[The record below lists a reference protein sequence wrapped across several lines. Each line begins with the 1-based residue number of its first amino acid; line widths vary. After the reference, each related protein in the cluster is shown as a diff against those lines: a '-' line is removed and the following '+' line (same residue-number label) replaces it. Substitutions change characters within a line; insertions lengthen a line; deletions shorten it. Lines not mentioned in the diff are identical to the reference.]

1 MKLKSTIIISL
12 LFFLYWPLTVVVF
25 NSFNNSRFGGPWRG
39 FTTKWYQM
47 LVDNEE
53 IWLAATNSLIIALI
67 TAICATFLGLI
78 GAFAMLKGKSAYFKT
93 LVYSSPA
100 APDIL
105 QGISL
110 LLFFLYTS
118 SLLESLTGISLQLG
132 NSTVILAH
140 ITFSLA
146 FTVLIL
152 TARLKNLDPRLMEA
166 AMDLGCTKFK
176 AFTKVI
182 LPVISPGIVAAG
194 LAAFTLSMDDFI
206 ITFFVKGTGDN
217 TLPVYIQGAMR
228 RGNPAILNALSTVLI
243 IFAAFSVTIM
253 QKLFRNNK

>member
-47 LVDNEE
+47 LIDNEE

-118 SLLESLTGISLQLG
+118 SLLESLTGINFQLG
-132 NSTVILAH
+132 NSTVILAQ
-140 ITFSLA
+140 TFSL
-146 FTVLIL
+146 
-152 TARLKNLDPRLMEA
+152 
-166 AMDLGCTKFK
+166 
-176 AFTKVI
+176 
-182 LPVISPGIVAAG
+182 
-194 LAAFTLSMDDFI
+194 
-206 ITFFVKGTGDN
+206 
-217 TLPVYIQGAMR
+217 
-228 RGNPAILNALSTVLI
+228 
-243 IFAAFSVTIM
+243 
-253 QKLFRNNK
+253 